1 MDAAL
6 TAGARVTATAVPG
19 IGGRPASPIHR
30 LDPRAKTLGLVGVT
44 LVAVSAPPR
53 HWPVYA
59 GAAAAL
65 AAVAAIAR
73 VTPRDLWRRVRV
85 VLPLVLAVGALVP
98 FSRSGGETWA
108 LGPLTAS
115 EAGLVVF
122 AGVAAKAAIGTT
134 SAALLAATTPFPS
147 LLRGLEALRVPRLLT
162 LVAAFMYRYLFVIG
176 DEVARMRLAL
186 AARGHRPRHLLH
198 GAAVGRVAT
207 ALFLRSHARGER
219 VYLAMAARGY
229 RGAMPQLERLRF
241 GAADAAFVAAL
252 AATLLVL
259 RMLVEVGP

>member
-162 LVAAFMYRYLFVIG
+162 LVAAFMYRYLFVIVA
-176 DEVARMRLAL
+176 EVGRMRAAL
-186 AARGHRPRHLLH
+186 AARAYRPRHLLH
-198 GAAVGRVAT
+198 AAALGRMST
-207 ALFLRSHARGER
+207 ALFLRTYARGER
-219 VYLAMAARGY
+219 VYLAMLSRGY
-229 RGAMPQLERLRF
+229 RGGTPHLTPLRF
-241 GAADAAFVAAL
+241 RQADAVFVAGVL
-252 AATLLVL
+252 ALLVAV
-259 RMLVEVGP
+259 RAGVEVAA